1 MFGRSIPLGFAGGGG
16 RPPEALTNTFTTSD
30 NLYVVG
36 DTITF
41 TKPASLSS
49 PGGGN
54 HLFPIRNGVQFRI
67 KLYGA
72 SGGYHNGSTSQ
83 YGSNSNGGIIDA
95 TIDLSSYANTSLY
108 IYKGGAG
115 QNAESGIDGSDWY
128 VYTGGRYN
136 GGGAGAGVGGASGGG
151 RTDLRVTTSY
161 ATELLVAGG
170 GGGGVGNAGTSGSRY
185 YGRDGGTGYSGD
197 YEKDNA
203 GGGGGYY
210 GGNASDGDDD
220 RRGGPGSNYYNSAKT
235 ITVHQNTTIN
245 GTGGGNQSG
254 GWFEIEVIAV

>member
-1 MFGRSIPLGFAGGGG
+1 MFSQGIFLGLTIQS
-16 RPPEALTNTFTTSD
+16 RTPEILSNTFDTSD
-30 NLYVVG
+30 SKYTVG

-41 TKPASLSS
+41 DKPASLSS
-49 PGGGN
+49 AGGGN
-54 HLFPIRNGVQFRI
+54 HLFPIRNGIQFRI

-72 SGGYHNGSTSQ
+72 SGGYHNGATSQ

-115 QNAESGIDGSDWY
+115 QNAAGIDGSDWY

-136 GGGAGAGVGGASGGG
+136 GGGRGAGTGGASGGG

-170 GGGGVGNAGTSGSRY
+170 GGGGYGSGGTSGQRY
-185 YGRDGGTGYSGD
+185 SGKDGVTGYSGD
-197 YEKDNA
+197 YEKDNG

-210 GGNASDGDDD
+210 GGRGSDGDDT
-220 RRGGPGSNYYNSAKT
+220 RNGGPGSNYYDSGKT
-235 ITVHQNTTIN
+235 ITVHQNTTIS
-245 GTGGGNQSG
+245 GRSGGNQSG
-254 GWFEIEVIAV
+254 GWFEIEVISVS

>member
-1 MFGRSIPLGFAGGGG
+1 MFSQGIFLGLTIQFRS
-16 RPPEALTNTFTTSD
+16 PEALSNTFATSD
-30 NLYVVG
+30 LKYVPG
-36 DTITF
+36 DTIVF
-41 TKPASLSS
+41 DKPASLSS
-49 PGGGN
+49 AGGGN
-54 HLFPIRNGVQFRI
+54 HSFPIRNGAQFRI

-72 SGGYHNGSTSQ
+72 SGGYHNGSTDQ

-115 QNAESGIDGSDWY
+115 QNAEGGVDGWDY
-128 VYTGGRYN
+128 FGYTGGRYN
-136 GGGAGAGVGGASGGG
+136 GGGRGTGSSGSSGGG

-170 GGGGVGNAGTSGSRY
+170 GGGGFGNAGTSGSRY
-185 YGRDGGTGYSGD
+185 SGRDGGYGYSGD
-197 YEKDNA
+197 YPKDNS

-220 RRGGPGSNYYNSAKT
+220 RRGGPGSNYYDSAKT

-245 GTGGGNQSG
+245 GRSGGNQSG
-254 GWFEIEVIAV
+254 GWFEIEVISVS

>member
-1 MFGRSIPLGFAGGGG
+1 MFGQVILLGISEPP
-16 RPPEALTNTFTTSD
+16 RPPEALSNTFNTSD
-30 NLYVVG
+30 SLYVIG

-41 TKPASLSS
+41 DKPASLSS

-72 SGGYHNGSTSQ
+72 SGGYHNGATSQ

-115 QNAESGIDGSDWY
+115 QNAESGIDGYDYY

-136 GGGAGAGVGGASGGG
+136 GGGRGAGVGGASGGG

-170 GGGGVGNAGTSGSRY
+170 GGGGLGSFGTSSSRY
-185 YGRDGGTGYSGD
+185 SGRDGGYGYEGD

-210 GGNASDGDDD
+210 GGNASDGDDT
-220 RRGGPGSNYYNSAKT
+220 RNGGPGSNYYDSGKT
-235 ITVHQNTTIN
+235 ITVHQDTRIN
-245 GTGGGNQSG
+245 GRSGGNQSG
-254 GWFEIEVIAV
+254 GWFEIEVISVS